1 MKTNNDLLTL
11 ILVDK
16 NNSRECIRVLY
27 RYYHHLLLLFGIEL
41 TDWHKS
47 LFEDGIIL
55 PLEEF
60 CLYKSKK
67 CDLTFVKEYLKRE
80 IRHLKE
86 REKQYIN
93 HDVFNTVSV
102 HYECL
107 HWDCIGM
114 KKMYIGEIPMVYYKK
129 FIVFL
134 MKEFKLNK
142 KSAFS
147 LYKIGIKDKTCILDL
162 DFFIKD
168 SIFVFEKLYGN
179 ETVREIDNLFR
190 EMYCTFLRKQNL
202 VFS

>member
-16 NNSRECIRVLY
+16 NNSRESIRVLC
-27 RYYHHLLLLFGIEL
+27 RYCHHLLLLFGIKL
-41 TDWHKS
+41 ADWPKS

-60 CLYKSKK
+60 RLYKSKK
-67 CDLTFVKEYLKRE
+67 CDLNFVKEYLKRE

-86 REKQYIN
+86 REKQYTNYDI
-93 HDVFNTVSV
+93 FNTVSV
-102 HYECL
+102 HYEIL

-114 KKMYIGEIPMVYYKK
+114 KKMYIGEIPVVHYKK

-147 LYKIGIKDKTCILDL
+147 LYKVGIKDKTCILDL

-168 SIFVFEKLYGN
+168 SILVFEKLYGN

-190 EMYCTFLRKQNL
+190 EMYCTFLKKQNL

>member
-16 NNSRECIRVLY
+16 NNSREYIRVLY
-27 RYYHHLLLLFGIEL
+27 RYCHHLLLLFGINSA
-41 TDWHKS
+41 DWSES
-47 LFEDGIIL
+47 LFKDGIIL

-60 CLYKSKK
+60 RLYKNKK
-67 CDLTFVKEYLKRE
+67 CDLNFVKEYLKRE

-86 REKQYIN
+86 REKRYIN
-93 HDVFNTVSV
+93 YDIFNTVSV
-102 HYECL
+102 HYEIL
-107 HWDCIGM
+107 HWNCIGM
-114 KKMYIGEIPMVYYKK
+114 KKMYIGEIPIRYYKK

-142 KSAFS
+142 KLAFT

-168 SIFVFEKLYGN
+168 SILVFEKLYGN
-179 ETVREIDNLFR
+179 ETAREIDNLFR
-190 EMYCTFLRKQNL
+190 EMYCTFLKKQNL
-202 VFS
+202 VFG